1 MFVQQIR
8 RNALALISLMVAFTA
23 LGYNTWRN
31 EQTEANR
38 NVRQAGFEMLMHI
51 GELQQIAYVA
61 HYDQDAELGNP
72 RRGWVEVLVLRDL
85 SRLLRGRHALRVEPL
100 YQAWKD
106 HWDRLGED
114 ESAVEAI
121 DAALDDL
128 RQDVLAT
135 LEQLE

>member
-1 MFVQQIR
+1 MVIEQIR
-8 RNALALISLMVAFTA
+8 RNALALVSLMVAFAA

-51 GELQQIAYVA
+51 GELQRITYVT
-61 HYDQDAELGNP
+61 HYDQDHELGNP

-85 SRLLRGRHALRVEPL
+85 GQLVRRRHPLRVEPL
-100 YQAWKD
+100 YQAWKSQ
-106 HWDRLGED
+106 WDSLGED
-114 ESAVEAI
+114 EAAVEAI
-121 DAALDDL
+121 DAALDNL

-135 LEQLE
+135 LKQLE